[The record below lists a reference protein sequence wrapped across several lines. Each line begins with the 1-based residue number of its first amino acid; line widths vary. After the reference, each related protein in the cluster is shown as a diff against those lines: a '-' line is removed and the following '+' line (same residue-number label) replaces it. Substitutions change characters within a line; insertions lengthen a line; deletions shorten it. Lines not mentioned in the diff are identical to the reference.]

1 MKTKIFTLLLALAAS
16 VETMFASITIG
27 GISYNLHKSTLTA
40 EVTYNGSSYSRNT
53 YSGAITI
60 PSTVH
65 YSENGTLYTYNVT
78 SIGDNAFRSSIGLTS
93 ITIPN
98 SVTTI
103 GNNAFSDCS
112 KLTSINVNTNNA
124 YYISN
129 NGVLFNKGM
138 TSLKQYPA
146 GKKGNYTIP
155 SSVSIIEEGAFNGC
169 RNLTSITIPNSITSI
184 GDGAFRICSGLTS
197 LTIPNSVT
205 SIGGSAFLG
214 CSGLTSITIG
224 NSVTSIGE
232 SAFESCSGLTSLTIP
247 NSVSTIGLFAF
258 RYCSGLVSV
267 KIGNGISIIEISAFS
282 DCTNLAS
289 VTIGSNVTYIGL
301 NAFNKCNNLTSV
313 TINSNSLVSKS
324 YTSTSN
330 ISTIFGDNVTEYNIG
345 DGITNIGSN
354 AFFGCSAM
362 NSITIP
368 NSVTTIG
375 NNAFSG
381 CSNINEIHYHGNIL
395 EWCEKSW
402 NTYIISSNYKL
413 YIENEL
419 ISNLIIPNGVTSI
432 GEWAFSNCMSLTSVT
447 IPNSVTKIKDGAF
460 AYCSS
465 LTSVTIPNSVK
476 NIGRSTFFGCSVLT
490 SIAIPNSVTSIGDGA
505 FGSCSGL
512 TSIDVAADNINYC
525 SVEGVLFNKDQT
537 SLIKYPG
544 GKQGAY
550 IIPNSV
556 TSIRSDAFS
565 GCSVLTSIDI
575 PNSVTSIE
583 YGAFY
588 GCSVLTSVTI
598 EADTPP
604 TLGSSIE
611 NIFDSRY
618 LTSIYVP
625 CGTSETYRTAAGWS
639 SYASKIKE
647 QSLPYAITTKA
658 LNGTISIDSICL
670 DITLTAIPNEGYYF
684 TQWSDGNKDNPRT
697 FVLTQDTTF
706 TAEFSNQ
713 YSINITCNEEYGTI
727 VGENGMFDYLS
738 EHTYEAV
745 PNSGYHFTQW
755 SDGNKDNPRT
765 ITLTQDTSLTAEFSK
780 QYSIHV
786 SCNEEQGSINGENGM
801 FDYLSEHTY
810 EAVPN
815 SGYYF
820 DQWSD
825 GNKDNPRT
833 IVLTQDTSLI
843 AIFDIL
849 YNVSVL
855 SDDPTMGSASFSDLL
870 ETQSLNYGQ
879 YPIGT
884 NLIAKAIPNQGYK
897 FSHWSDGLSANRRG
911 ITVQSDINLKAYF
924 ELEQNSYTVTVSSA
938 NSSMGTVSGGGTYEE
953 GQTATVTATPKSGY
967 KFTRWSNGSTANPYS
982 FTVTSNV
989 SLTAYFEQSTTPQS
1003 ESKFWNISDAVFNSL
1018 GTITS
1023 QTTINGLTIHA
1034 TANKPIV
1041 VDADAREINGYS
1053 FTHRLKFG
1061 GTGASNARMLSFRV
1075 DGDCDID
1082 IYLMSA
1088 SGSADRTLNVDKGSF
1103 GSTLQQIPAYGST
1116 ISRGNV
1122 HYAGGATTIYLY
1134 SPSSGVNIYAIQVSY
1149 GSTPPQPNQY
1159 TIRFLNYNGTVL
1171 QSSQVAHGSM
1181 PSYTGAT
1188 PTKPEDDD
1196 YTYAFNGWSPAVV
1209 AATADADYTAQ
1220 FTATPKTPV
1229 VGGDCDPFVCDF
1241 TAKASSH
1248 SAYNDSWVYDTDW
1261 TVYGGANNSAQWD
1274 YVKMGGKNTHLA
1286 NANPGYV
1293 VNKSAFDCEIASVKV
1308 TFHAGSFSKSG
1319 MSCNNW
1325 GVKVY
1330 SDLACANLLYSV
1342 NGGTIAKTAQELT
1355 INAESGKPW
1364 SAGYAI
1370 QVYWDLAN
1378 TSTTNGIVLVSKIEY
1393 IPTQSTSPT
1402 DIQNVSDSANNV
1414 ARKVLI
1420 NGQLFILR
1428 DDGTIFDARG
1438 VRVK

>member
-1 MKTKIFTLLLALAAS
+1 M
-16 VETMFASITIG
+16 TIG
-27 GISYNLHKSTLTA
+27 
-40 EVTYNGSSYSRNT
+40 
-53 YSGAITI
+53 
-60 PSTVH
+60 
-65 YSENGTLYTYNVT
+65 
-78 SIGDNAFRSSIGLTS
+78 
-93 ITIPN
+93 
-98 SVTTI
+98 
-103 GNNAFSDCS
+103 
-112 KLTSINVNTNNA
+112 
-124 YYISN
+124 
-129 NGVLFNKGM
+129 
-138 TSLKQYPA
+138 
-146 GKKGNYTIP
+146 
-155 SSVSIIEEGAFNGC
+155 
-169 RNLTSITIPNSITSI
+169 
-184 GDGAFRICSGLTS
+184 
-197 LTIPNSVT
+197 NSVT
-205 SIGGSAFLG
+205 SIGNSAFSG
-214 CSGLTSITIG
+214 CSGLQSIKIPNSLTKIGDKVFSGCSGLISITIG
-224 NSVTSIGE
+224 NSVTSIGDN
-232 SAFESCSGLTSLTIP
+232 AFSGCSGLTSISIP
-247 NSVSTIGLFAF
+247 NCVTSIGLYAF
-258 RYCSGLVSV
+258 RYCSGLTSV
-267 KIGNGISIIEISAFS
+267 NIGNGVTTIAISAFS
-282 DCTNLAS
+282 DCTNLTS

-301 NAFNKCNNLTSV
+301 DAFYKCNNLTSV
-313 TINSNSLVSKS
+313 TLNSNSLVSKS
-324 YTSTSN
+324 YTSNSN
-330 ISTIFGDNVTEYNIG
+330 ISTIFGNNVTEYNIG
-345 DGITNIGSN
+345 DGVANIGSN
-354 AFFGCSAM
+354 AFSGCSAM

-368 NSVTTIG
+368 NSVTSIG
-375 NNAFSG
+375 DGAFSN
-381 CSNINEIHYHGNIL
+381 CHNIKEIHYHGNIQ
-395 EWCEKSW
+395 EWCKKSW
-402 NTYIISSNYKL
+402 KAYLISSNYKL
-413 YIENEL
+413 YIDDDL
-419 ISNLIIPNGVTSI
+419 ITNLYIPNSVTSI
-432 GEWAFSNCMSLTSVT
+432 GEWAFSHCTSLTSVT
-447 IPNSVTKIKDGAF
+447 IPSSVTNIGNGAF

-490 SIAIPNSVTSIGDGA
+490 SIAIPNSVTSIGDNA
-505 FGSCSGL
+505 FSGCSGL

-565 GCSVLTSIDI
+565 GCTSLTSITI
-575 PNSVTSIE
+575 PNSVTNIE
-583 YGAFY
+583 GYAFH

-598 EADTPP
+598 EAETPP

-611 NIFDSRY
+611 NVFDSRY

-647 QSLPYAITTKA
+647 QSLPYAITTNA

-727 VGENGMFDYLS
+727 IGENGTFEYLS

-765 ITLTQDTSLTAEFSK
+765 IILTQDTSLTAEFSK

-801 FDYLSEHTY
+801 FNYLSEHTY

-820 DQWSD
+820 VKWSD

-833 IVLTQDTSLI
+833 IVLTQDTSLT

-855 SDDPTMGSASFSDLL
+855 SDDPTMGSASFSDPF

-884 NLIAKAIPNQGYK
+884 NLIAKAKPNQGYK
-897 FSHWSDGLSANRRG
+897 FSHWNDGVSANPRG

-982 FTVTSNV
+982 FTVTSDV
-989 SLTAYFEQSTTPQS
+989 SLTAYFEQSSTPPS
-1003 ESKFWNISDAVFNSL
+1003 ESKFWNISDAAFNSL

-1061 GTGASNARMLSFRV
+1061 GTGVNDARLLSFRV

-1103 GSTLQQIPAYGST
+1103 GNTIQQIPAYGST
-1116 ISRGNV
+1116 ISEENV
-1122 HYAGGATTIYLY
+1122 HYVGGATTIYLY
-1134 SPSSGVNIYAIQVSY
+1134 SPSSGVNIYAIRV
-1149 GSTPPQPNQY
+1149 T
-1159 TIRFLNYNGTVL
+1159 
-1171 QSSQVAHGSM
+1171 
-1181 PSYTGAT
+1181 
-1188 PTKPEDDD
+1188 
-1196 YTYAFNGWSPAVV
+1196 
-1209 AATADADYTAQ
+1209 
-1220 FTATPKTPV
+1220 
-1229 VGGDCDPFVCDF
+1229 
-1241 TAKASSH
+1241 
-1248 SAYNDSWVYDTDW
+1248 
-1261 TVYGGANNSAQWD
+1261 YGGKEEGID
-1274 YVKMGGKNTHLA
+1274 DLYVQ
-1286 NANPGYV
+1286 P
-1293 VNKSAFDCEIASVKV
+1293 
-1308 TFHAGSFSKSG
+1308 
-1319 MSCNNW
+1319 
-1325 GVKVY
+1325 
-1330 SDLACANLLYSV
+1330 
-1342 NGGTIAKTAQELT
+1342 QEE
-1355 INAESGKPW
+1355 A
-1364 SAGYAI
+1364 
-1370 QVYWDLAN
+1370 
-1378 TSTTNGIVLVSKIEY
+1378 SKI
-1393 IPTQSTSPT
+1393 
-1402 DIQNVSDSANNV
+1402 
-1414 ARKVLI
+1414 LL
-1420 NGQLFILR
+1420 NGQIFILR
-1428 DDGTIFDARG
+1428 GGRVYDMTGQE
-1438 VRVK
+1438 VR